1 MREFF
6 DIAIK
11 NEEESRRCLVA
22 LKKHLELD
30 EKEQLKQVETK
41 KRESQ
46 HLMHILNENNVLK
59 G

>member
-46 HLMHILNENNVLK
+46 HLMHILNENNV
-59 G
+59 